1 MDDLWYSEYHTEHV
15 RFSLRVKAQLYAAQS
30 DYQHIAVYDSPE
42 FGRFLTLD
50 GVMMLTERDEFIY
63 HEMMV
68 HVPMAANPNIR
79 DVLVIGA
86 GDGGVLRELAK
97 YKTVRHVDLVEID
110 AQVIEVCRKC
120 LPGTACGFDD
130 PRVQVHVADGLK
142 FIRHCER
149 KYDLILV
156 DSTDP
161 TGPGEVLFTKEF
173 YGNCRAVLNPDGI
186 LVNQHESPFYAADA
200 QAMMRALCEDY
211 GNPSSMH
218 RKGVESEKY
227 IRYAKETIAKLLKVQ
242 EKEIIF
248 TSGGTE
254 SDNIALIGAAYAN
267 HRAGRHIIT
276 TRIEHPAVLQ
286 TCAYL
291 EEQGFQVTYLPVD
304 RNGAVNLYDLEK
316 AMTRGTILVSLMHV
330 NNEIGTIEPIE
341 QAGELIKRLNP
352 NTLFHVDAVQSFG
365 KFAIYPKRMHIDML
379 SVSAHKI
386 HGPKGVGFLYVNEK
400 AKVRPI
406 IFGGGQQK
414 GMRSGTENVPGIAG
428 MALAAEEAYSDLE
441 GKRNYLYALKDRFTD
456 GLAGLDGI
464 RINGPLGRD
473 GAPNVVSVSIQG
485 VRSEVMLHA
494 LEDKGIYVSA
504 GSACSSNKP
513 SASATLKAI
522 GVEKQYL
529 DSTIR
534 FSMSVL
540 NTEEDMDYTLRA
552 LKELVPM
559 LRRYTRY

>member
-1 MDDLWYSEYHTEHV
+1 ME
-15 RFSLRVKAQLYAAQS
+15 
-30 DYQHIAVYDSPE
+30 VY
-42 FGRFLTLD
+42 LD
-50 GVMMLTERDEFIY
+50 NSATTR
-63 HEMMV
+63 
-68 HVPMAANPNIR
+68 
-79 DVLVIGA
+79 
-86 GDGGVLRELAK
+86 
-97 YKTVRHVDLVEID
+97 
-110 AQVIEVCRKC
+110 C
-120 LPGTACGFDD
+120 LPN
-130 PRVQVHVADGLK
+130 VAALM
-142 FIRHCER
+142 
-149 KYDLILV
+149 
-156 DSTDP
+156 
-161 TGPGEVLFTKEF
+161 TK
-173 YGNCRAVLNPDGI
+173 I
-186 LVNQHESPFYAADA
+186 
-200 QAMMRALCEDY
+200 MCEDY

-304 RNGAVNLYDLEK
+304 RSGAVNLYDLEK
-316 AMTRGTILVSLMHV
+316 AMTRGTILVSIMHV

-386 HGPKGVGFLYVNEK
+386 HGPKGAGFLYVNEK

>member
-1 MDDLWYSEYHTEHV
+1 ME
-15 RFSLRVKAQLYAAQS
+15 
-30 DYQHIAVYDSPE
+30 VY
-42 FGRFLTLD
+42 LD
-50 GVMMLTERDEFIY
+50 NSATTR
-63 HEMMV
+63 
-68 HVPMAANPNIR
+68 
-79 DVLVIGA
+79 
-86 GDGGVLRELAK
+86 
-97 YKTVRHVDLVEID
+97 
-110 AQVIEVCRKC
+110 C
-120 LPGTACGFDD
+120 LPN
-130 PRVQVHVADGLK
+130 VAALM
-142 FIRHCER
+142 
-149 KYDLILV
+149 
-156 DSTDP
+156 
-161 TGPGEVLFTKEF
+161 TK
-173 YGNCRAVLNPDGI
+173 I
-186 LVNQHESPFYAADA
+186 
-200 QAMMRALCEDY
+200 MCEDY

-304 RNGAVNLYDLEK
+304 RSGAVSLYDLEK
-316 AMTRGTILVSLMHV
+316 AMTRGTILVSIMHV

-464 RINGPLGRD
+464 RINGSLGRD

-559 LRRYTRY
+559 LRRYTRH